1 MNFEAS
7 NWLAYR
13 EANIRFADVVSS
25 FVRAGDVVW
34 VQDYHLMLLPML
46 LRTMI
51 SGESAQ
57 GEMTRREMSRVKE
70 GVDEGVVKEAGMEKG
85 MAPGLDEG
93 VEMLEDVEEEGG
105 EVTSSGSK
113 RVPGALPGMNAF
125 QAQEYQAKRRG
136 KGGVR
141 IGFFLHTPFPS
152 SEIYRYVQSHL
163 FQSKKSLTLPGYFP

>member
-1 MNFEAS
+1 MNFDPS
-7 NWLAYR
+7 FWLAYR

-70 GVDEGVVKEAGMEKG
+70 GVDECVVKDAGMEKG
-85 MAPGLDEG
+85 MARGLDEG
-93 VEMLEDVEEEGG
+93 VEMLQDVEEEGG
-105 EVTSSGSK
+105 EVTTLESK

-125 QAQEYQAKRRG
+125 QCQEYQAKRRG

-152 SEIYRYVQSHL
+152 SEIYRFVKLHTQ
-163 FQSKKSLTLPGYFP
+163 G